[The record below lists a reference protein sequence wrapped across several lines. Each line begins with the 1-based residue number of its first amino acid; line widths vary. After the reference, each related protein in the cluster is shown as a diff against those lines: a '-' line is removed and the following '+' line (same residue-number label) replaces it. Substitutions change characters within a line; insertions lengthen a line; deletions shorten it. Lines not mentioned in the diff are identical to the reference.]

1 MTTKTHRIGNSA
13 ELIRLLGDFN
23 RTLELEQKSLLELEA
38 DQLIT
43 VTERKQMILDR
54 IAQIDEHLMD
64 RITGA
69 AETDEGFTSIEKIR
83 QLIDSCREQNRENS
97 VMVAQGLK
105 ITRNAIGFL
114 NNTVQQQS
122 IELYSATGQSRAELS
137 SRKLGEA

>member
-1 MTTKTHRIGNSA
+1 MTTKPHRIGNAS

-54 IAQIDEHLMD
+54 IGQIDEHLMD
-64 RITGA
+64 QITGV
-69 AETDEGFTSIEKIR
+69 AETDEGFASIEKIR
-83 QLIDSCREQNRENS
+83 QLINSCREQNRENS